1 MDGFEQGNV
10 NDYVTGCTCAARE
23 ATSKRLAGVWARGV
37 GEIVVLS
44 HIQDMPYQNE
54 ETLLRKH
61 CSLRAQME
69 KYLPRNAESKSFWRN
84 SGTVFASRRMLLAAQ
99 TEKHFIYRY

>member
-1 MDGFEQGNV
+1 MYLRREGSDKQ
-10 NDYVTGCTCAARE
+10 AARG
-23 ATSKRLAGVWARGV
+23 RVGPWG